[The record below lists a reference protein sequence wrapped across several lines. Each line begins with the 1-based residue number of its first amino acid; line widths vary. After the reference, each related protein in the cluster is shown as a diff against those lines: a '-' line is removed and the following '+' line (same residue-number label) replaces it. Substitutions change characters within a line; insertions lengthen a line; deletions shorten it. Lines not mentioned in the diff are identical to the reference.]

1 MSENFADIVENNVS
15 PKTAAYEKCDKE
27 GTDWVALRMC
37 LGCGHVGCCD
47 SSIGLHATKHFKQT
61 GHPVMVALHN
71 KAWKWCFIHE
81 QSLMCNDI
89 TRLISNEDNTKRP
102 YFRP

>member
-1 MSENFADIVENNVS
+1 
-15 PKTAAYEKCDKE
+15 
-27 GTDWVALRMC
+27 MC

-89 TRLISNEDNTKRP
+89 TRLISNEDNMKRP

>member
-1 MSENFADIVENNVS
+1 
-15 PKTAAYEKCDKE
+15 
-27 GTDWVALRMC
+27 MC

-81 QSLMCNDI
+81 QSLMSNDI
-89 TRLISNEDNTKRP
+89 TRLISNEDNMKRP

>member
-1 MSENFADIVENNVS
+1 MFS
-15 PKTAAYEKCDKE
+15 PRTAAYEKCDKE

-37 LGCGHVGCCD
+37 LGRGHVGCCD
-47 SSIGLHATKHFKQT
+47 SSKNKHGTKHFKQT

-71 KAWKWCFIHE
+71 RHGNNVLHK
-81 QSLMCNDI
+81 QSLMCNDL
-89 TRLISNEDNTKRP
+89 TRLLSREDNTKRP

>member
-1 MSENFADIVENNVS
+1 
-15 PKTAAYEKCDKE
+15 
-27 GTDWVALRMC
+27 MC

-47 SSIGLHATKHFKQT
+47 PSIGLHATKHFKQT

-89 TRLISNEDNTKRP
+89 TRLISNEDNMKRP

>member
-1 MSENFADIVENNVS
+1 
-15 PKTAAYEKCDKE
+15 
-27 GTDWVALRMC
+27 MC